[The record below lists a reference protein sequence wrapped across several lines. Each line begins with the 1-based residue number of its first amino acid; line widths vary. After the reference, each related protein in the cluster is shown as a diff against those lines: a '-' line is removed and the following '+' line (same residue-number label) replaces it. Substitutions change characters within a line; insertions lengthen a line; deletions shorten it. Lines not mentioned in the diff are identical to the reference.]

1 MDTKA
6 TSTAPLARD
15 EMDDAMFNA
24 MMQKGLAQ
32 AKAGL
37 GLDVDDA
44 FAELEHKVS
53 DMRTEDTGCKPT
65 SFPCFPV

>member
-6 TSTAPLARD
+6 TSVAPLAHD

-24 MMQKGLAQ
+24 MIEKGLAQ

-37 GLDVDDA
+37 GVYIDDA
-44 FAELEHKVS
+44 FAELEHKGS
-53 DMRTEDTGCKPT
+53 DMRTEDTGSKPT